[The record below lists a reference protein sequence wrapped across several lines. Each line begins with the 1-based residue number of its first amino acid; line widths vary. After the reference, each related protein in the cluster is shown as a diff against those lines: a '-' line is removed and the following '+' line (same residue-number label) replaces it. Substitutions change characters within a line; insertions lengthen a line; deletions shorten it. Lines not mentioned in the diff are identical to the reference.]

1 MQTSSDLVWQLG
13 VLLYRVGFNDS
24 HPFLASLKTTT
35 VAEKFEVNDEEAVL
49 KAGLVT

>member
-1 MQTSSDLVWQLG
+1 MWQLG

-24 HPFLASLKTTT
+24 HPFLASLKAST
-35 VAEKFEVNDEEAVL
+35 VAEKFEVNDEEAAL